1 MRPSVPSREILT
13 GYRAADKH
21 HVSLAVVAS
30 MFHSMWPRFHRKTT
44 AESTPSLSEGDDCLD
59 DQLLR
64 SQLKLTWNLAKL
76 ALELRSDD
84 GAHASSD
91 VIRAVETALE
101 KAERYS
107 RQTLQNGLALT
118 HLNALKK
125 AIAGLGLN
133 VATECPESR
142 QEVTR

>member
-1 MRPSVPSREILT
+1 M
-13 GYRAADKH
+13 
-21 HVSLAVVAS
+21 VAS

-44 AESTPSLSEGDDCLD
+44 SESTPSPSEGDDCLD

-64 SQLKLTWNLAKL
+64 SQLKLTWNLARL

-84 GAHASSD
+84 GAHVSSD

-107 RQTLQNGLALT
+107 RQTPQNGLALT
-118 HLNALKK
+118 HLNALKE

-133 VATECPESR
+133 VATKCAKSGPGIT
-142 QEVTR
+142 Q